1 VRLLSRS
8 RRARSPVAAGQ
19 RAAAHARPGGRA
31 QHRPL
36 AIAMA
41 TLVPCR
47 AGRRT
52 SVAGVLPRAPG
63 KGRRPAQARAVNSP
77 TQLAHPFFLVRCRP
91 AHVGLLWKP
100 VGERASVR
108 GSFTQG
114 SPSAEA
120 PQEVTAAAPQ
130 LATAS
135 FQSPPQGQ
143 AYSIRGDG
151 HGVISVTAA
160 GPSIVD
166 SRGRPLDSRGRPNR
180 RAHSMGVHSMGPAGW
195 GGGYDGVDGYLEK
208 FGGRGSGLV
217 SVSGGSSALG
227 IRSVASVGGLSEP
240 EGGGRAGRGR
250 GASRLLDSAA
260 ISVCDG
266 PAAPVGIT
274 SLSSDAA
281 PYHRAGCVHLR
292 CCHQRVRRASSTS
305 RHTISFER
313 CGAMPS
319 CRMCSPTVLPPAR
332 ARGLQHQ

>member
-143 AYSIRGDG
+143 AYSMSGFDNAQDHLAKTPPRRRLPREIRRPWLGPG
-151 HGVISVTAA
+151 ISVRRFLRSRNPKRCLRWRPQRAR
-160 GPSIVD
+160 
-166 SRGRPLDSRGRPNR
+166 RGRKSRSRT
-180 RAHSMGVHSMGPAGW
+180 
-195 GGGYDGVDGYLEK
+195 
-208 FGGRGSGLV
+208 GSL
-217 SVSGGSSALG
+217 
-227 IRSVASVGGLSEP
+227 
-240 EGGGRAGRGR
+240 
-250 GASRLLDSAA
+250 
-260 ISVCDG
+260 
-266 PAAPVGIT
+266 
-274 SLSSDAA
+274 
-281 PYHRAGCVHLR
+281 
-292 CCHQRVRRASSTS
+292 QTS
-305 RHTISFER
+305 R
-313 CGAMPS
+313 
-319 CRMCSPTVLPPAR
+319 
-332 ARGLQHQ
+332 